1 MEKLESII
9 FYSIDKA
16 IRTYRQYAQNQL
28 KQQGFEMTIDQWI
41 VLKCILENPE
51 ITQSEIAAKVFK
63 DNASV
68 TRIISLLIKAR
79 HLSKRTMRSN
89 RRRVVL
95 TITPQGI
102 ETLKGMEQIV
112 FQNRATALKGI
123 SEQEIEVV
131 KNVMQKIT
139 ANCE

>member
-1 MEKLESII
+1 MEKLENII

-28 KQQGFEMTIDQWI
+28 KQRGFEMTIDQWI

-51 ITQSEIAAKVFK
+51 ITQSEIAARVFK

-102 ETLKGMEQIV
+102 ETLKAMEKIV
-112 FQNRATALKGI
+112 LRNRAKALEGI
-123 SEQEIEVV
+123 SPEEIELV
-131 KNVMQKIT
+131 KKVMFKMA

>member
-28 KQQGFEMTIDQWI
+28 KQRGFDMTVDQWI

-68 TRIISLLIKAR
+68 TRIISLLIKAK

-102 ETLKGMEQIV
+102 ETLNGMEKIV
-112 FQNRATALKGI
+112 LQNRSQALRNI
-123 SEQEIEVV
+123 SPQEIEVV
-131 KNVMQKIT
+131 KEVMQKMT
-139 ANCE
+139 SNCE

>member
-28 KQQGFEMTIDQWI
+28 KQNGFEMTIDQWI

-102 ETLKGMEQIV
+102 DTLKGIDEIV
-112 FQNRATALKGI
+112 LKNRATALKGI

-131 KNVMQKIT
+131 KNVMLKIT

>member
-1 MEKLESII
+1 MEKLENII

-28 KQQGFEMTIDQWI
+28 KKQGYEMTVDQWI

-68 TRIISLLIKAR
+68 TRIISLLVKAR
-79 HLSKRTMRSN
+79 HLSKRSMRSN

-95 TITPQGI
+95 TVTAQGL
-102 ETLKGMEQIV
+102 ETLNGMEKVIL
-112 FQNRATALKGI
+112 QNRATALTGI
-123 SEQEIEVV
+123 SQQEIELV
-131 KNVMQKIT
+131 KHVMVKMA

>member
-1 MEKLESII
+1 MEKLENII

-28 KQQGFEMTIDQWI
+28 KQRGFEMTIDQWI

-51 ITQSEIAAKVFK
+51 ITQSEIAARVFK

-102 ETLKGMEQIV
+102 ETLKAMEQV
-112 FQNRATALKGI
+112 VLQNRANALKGI
-123 SEQEIEVV
+123 SPEEIELV
-131 KNVMQKIT
+131 KKVMFKMA